1 MAGRAVTV
9 RAARRAL
16 TVRGARML
24 GGTTAPANGRRG
36 AGLAACCQEDLFHY
50 NLQYELYAFPDRA

>member
-1 MAGRAVTV
+1 MTV

-36 AGLAACCQEDLFHY
+36 AGLACCQEDLFHY
-50 NLQYELYAFPDRA
+50 IFSMNFRTGNEMHLG